1 MKVKYDQ
8 EADILLIVL
17 TDSPIHE
24 SDESKPG
31 IIMDYDREGN
41 LVRIEMLDASK
52 RTNTPSKLEYEM
64 VSGG

>member
-52 RTNTPSKLEYEM
+52 RTTPSKLEYEM